1 MKVVSFSI
9 KSLEESMD
17 EFVEAYEAVRK
28 RLPYKRHDGV
38 SFTSIEVMRN
48 FLTPKRLEILRC
60 IKEKNPQSVYT
71 LAKLV
76 HRSFPSVL
84 RDIEILHKHGL
95 VKLPKAKKS
104 PRRAIAPCVD
114 YDAIDIRIAL

>member
-17 EFVEAYEAVRK
+17 EFEEAYEAARK
-28 RLPYKRHDGV
+28 RLPFKRHDGV

-60 IKEKNPQSVYT
+60 VKEKKPQSVYA
-71 LAKLV
+71 LAKLLG
-76 HRSFPSVL
+76 RGFPSVL

>member
-1 MKVVSFSI
+1 
-9 KSLEESMD
+9 
-17 EFVEAYEAVRK
+17 
-28 RLPYKRHDGV
+28 
-38 SFTSIEVMRN
+38 MRE

-60 IKEKNPQSVYT
+60 VKEKKPQSVYA
-71 LAKLV
+71 LAKLLG
-76 HRSFPSVL
+76 RGFPSVL